1 MLSIRRVRGRDET
14 ALMNHGDGGKVEL
27 IRVGGMR
34 SFGLVEGA
42 QILNVD
48 PAGPAECEGR
58 WGTALGAS
66 GGLRPRH
73 SIAFRLHCDL
83 APEAALRAG
92 RHSPSA
98 GSKAAGWPPGPGH
111 DATRPAGS
119 AGSPMSKREWHRVHP
134 KLDCSCF

>member
-27 IRVGGMR
+27 IRVGRMR

-66 GGLRPRH
+66 GGLPPRH
-73 SIAFRLHCDL
+73 PVAVRLNSDL
-83 APEAALRAG
+83 APGAALRSS

-98 GSKAAGWPPGPGH
+98 DRKAAGWPPGPGH